1 MSRKKYEN
9 CLEILGLKAGASLKD
24 IKSAYKKL
32 VLKFHPD
39 RQTNPIAK
47 DLANEKLKKINE
59 AREFILDNYKY
70 YGKSTNRKSSSSSS
84 KSNDYS
90 SEFSSTTQTKKKKR
104 TNTKAKVQKTKTE
117 FKAEPIN
124 EANIK
129 PENLK
134 KEGFNSL
141 GFVALVFFIIFVISV
156 NSFEDKTNIEV
167 SNNKPMV
174 VKLNAFDDSQPKTKA
189 ETVPKKEVEY
199 VEEVQ
204 EEPKRVEVKP
214 VQQKPLTESERIAK
228 FEKEMSKAFDNY
240 INNYGQ
246 YYDYSQLKDRTFTVE
261 ISSYLNNTLYRCKYI
276 NGDFT
281 HEYEGSNLYR
291 DFESFMLG
299 LPIYFRDDAKTNNEM
314 RYKMRV
320 THTPQGTTV
329 KLLDIWHYLEG
340 DYR

>member
-1 MSRKKYEN
+1 MSRKKYEK
-9 CLEILGLKAGASLKD
+9 CLDILNLKTGASLKD

-70 YGKSTNRKSSSSSS
+70 YGKSTTSKSSSS

-104 TNTKAKVQKTKTE
+104 TNTKTKVQETKTE
-117 FKAEPIN
+117 FKAEPLK
-124 EANIK
+124 EEIK
-129 PENLK
+129 PK
-134 KEGFNSL
+134 KPKREAFNGFA
-141 GFVALVFFIIFVISV
+141 FVVFVLFIMFVVSV
-156 NSFEDKTNIEV
+156 NSYEDKTNIEV

-276 NGDFT
+276 NGDFV
-281 HEYEGSNLYR
+281 HEYEGANLYR

>member
-1 MSRKKYEN
+1 MSRKKYKN

-70 YGKSTNRKSSSSSS
+70 YGKSTNKKSSSSSS

-104 TNTKAKVQKTKTE
+104 TNTKTKVQETKTE

-124 EANIK
+124 EAKIR

-134 KEGFNSL
+134 KESFNSFGL
-141 GFVALVFFIIFVISV
+141 VALVFFIIFVISV

-174 VKLNAFDDSQPKTKA
+174 VKLNAFDDSQPKTKT
-189 ETVPKKEVEY
+189 ETTPQKEVEY

-204 EEPKRVEVKP
+204 EEPERVEVKP
-214 VQQKPLTESERIAK
+214 VQQKPLTEEERIAK
-228 FEKEMSKAFDNY
+228 FEKEMSKAFNNY

-246 YYDYSQLKDRTFTVE
+246 YYDYPQLKDRTFTVD
-261 ISSYLNNTLYRCKYI
+261 ILSYLNNSLYSCKYI
-276 NGDFT
+276 KGDFQ
-281 HEYEGSNLYR
+281 EQYEGNNLYR
-291 DFESFMLG
+291 DFESMMRG
-299 LPIYFRDDAKTNNEM
+299 LPIYFRDDAKINHEM

-329 KLLDIWHYLEG
+329 KLLDVWHYLEG

>member
-1 MSRKKYEN
+1 MSRKKYEK
-9 CLEILGLKAGASLKD
+9 CLDILNLKTGASLKD

-39 RQTNPIAK
+39 RQTDPIAK

-70 YGKSTNRKSSSSSS
+70 YGKSTTSKSSSS

-104 TNTKAKVQKTKTE
+104 TNTKTKVQETKTE

-124 EANIK
+124 EEEIRPK
-129 PENLK
+129 NLK
-134 KEGFNSL
+134 KEGFN
-141 GFVALVFFIIFVISV
+141 GFGLVALVFFIIFVISV
-156 NSFEDKTNIEV
+156 NFFEDKTLSDS
-167 SNNKPMV
+167 SNNKTEV
-174 VKLNAFDDSQPKTKA
+174 VKLNSFDDSQPKTKA

-291 DFESFMLG
+291 DFESFILG

>member
-1 MSRKKYEN
+1 MTIEKYEN
-9 CLEILGLKAGASLKD
+9 YLNALGLKCGASLKE
-24 IKSAYKKL
+24 IKSAYKKM
-32 VLKFHPD
+32 VMKYHPD
-39 RQTNPIAK
+39 RQTDPIAK

-124 EANIK
+124 EAKIK

-228 FEKEMSKAFDNY
+228 FEKEMSKAFDN
-240 INNYGQ
+240 
-246 YYDYSQLKDRTFTVE
+246 
-261 ISSYLNNTLYRCKYI
+261 
-276 NGDFT
+276 
-281 HEYEGSNLYR
+281 
-291 DFESFMLG
+291 
-299 LPIYFRDDAKTNNEM
+299 
-314 RYKMRV
+314 
-320 THTPQGTTV
+320 
-329 KLLDIWHYLEG
+329 
-340 DYR
+340 

>member
-1 MSRKKYEN
+1 MSRKKYEK
-9 CLEILGLKAGASLKD
+9 CLDILNLKTGASLKD

-39 RQTNPIAK
+39 RQTDPIAK

-70 YGKSTNRKSSSSSS
+70 YGKSTTSKSSSS

-104 TNTKAKVQKTKTE
+104 TNTKTKVQETKTE
-117 FKAEPIN
+117 FKAEPLK
-124 EANIK
+124 EEIK
-129 PENLK
+129 PK
-134 KEGFNSL
+134 KPKREAFNGFA
-141 GFVALVFFIIFVISV
+141 FVVFVLFIMFVVSV
-156 NSFEDKTNIEV
+156 NSYEDKTNIEV

>member
-1 MSRKKYEN
+1 MSRKKYEK
-9 CLEILGLKAGASLKD
+9 CLDILNLKTGASLKD

-39 RQTNPIAK
+39 RQTDPIAK

-70 YGKSTNRKSSSSSS
+70 YGKSTTSKSASS

-90 SEFSSTTQTKKKKR
+90 CEFSSTSQTKKKKR
-104 TNTKAKVQKTKTE
+104 TNTKTKVQKTKTE

-124 EANIK
+124 EAKIR

-134 KEGFNSL
+134 KEVFNGF

-156 NSFEDKTNIEV
+156 NSFEDKTLSDS
-167 SNNKPMV
+167 SNNKTEV
-174 VKLNAFDDSQPKTKA
+174 VKLNSFDDYQPETKT
-189 ETVPKKEVEY
+189 ETTPQKEVEY
-199 VEEVQ
+199 VKEIQ
-204 EEPKRVEVKP
+204 EEPEKVEVKP
-214 VQQKPLTESERIAK
+214 VQQKPLTEEERIAK

-240 INNYGQ
+240 INSYGR
-246 YYDYSQLKDRTFTVE
+246 YYDYPQLKDKTFTVD
-261 ISSYLNNTLYRCKYI
+261 ILSYLNNSLYSCKYI
-276 NGDFT
+276 KGDFQ
-281 HEYEGSNLYR
+281 EQYEGNNLYR
-291 DFESFMLG
+291 NFESMMRG
-299 LPIYFRDDAKTNNEM
+299 LPIYFRDDAKTNYEM
-314 RYKMRV
+314 RYKMRI

-329 KLLDIWHYLEG
+329 KLLDVWHYLEG

>member
-1 MSRKKYEN
+1 M
-9 CLEILGLKAGASLKD
+9 
-24 IKSAYKKL
+24 
-32 VLKFHPD
+32 
-39 RQTNPIAK
+39 
-47 DLANEKLKKINE
+47 
-59 AREFILDNYKY
+59 
-70 YGKSTNRKSSSSSS
+70 
-84 KSNDYS
+84 
-90 SEFSSTTQTKKKKR
+90 
-104 TNTKAKVQKTKTE
+104 
-117 FKAEPIN
+117 
-124 EANIK
+124 
-129 PENLK
+129 
-134 KEGFNSL
+134 
-141 GFVALVFFIIFVISV
+141 
-156 NSFEDKTNIEV
+156 
-167 SNNKPMV
+167 
-174 VKLNAFDDSQPKTKA
+174 
-189 ETVPKKEVEY
+189 
-199 VEEVQ
+199 
-204 EEPKRVEVKP
+204 
-214 VQQKPLTESERIAK
+214 QQKPLTESERIAK